1 MKFRKLLMLMV
12 AVLSFVACSEKKEE
26 ILNFSLP
33 NLTFPTTGSE
43 KEIQVICDGEWSIT
57 NTGEKWIESIT
68 PMSGKGTTVIK
79 VKTTANESGTRR
91 TSEIGVNKQSFLIIQ
106 EIGGNVDINK
116 LHGVWAT
123 EDGNFKFTF
132 NKDLT
137 CIAEMSIVPQ
147 PINGTYELEGNII
160 TISVLPR
167 KIIIVINDITEKM
180 LTATTSG
187 TTLNLMKK

>member
-91 TSEIGVNKQSFLIIQ
+91 TSEISVNKQSFLIIQ